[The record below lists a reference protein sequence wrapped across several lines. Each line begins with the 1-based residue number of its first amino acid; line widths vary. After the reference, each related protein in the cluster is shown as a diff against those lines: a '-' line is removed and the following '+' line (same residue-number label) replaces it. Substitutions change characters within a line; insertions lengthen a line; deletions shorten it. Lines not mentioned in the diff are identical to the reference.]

1 MNATLRV
8 LGCALLLVA
17 VAPAIAD
24 TPPPAP
30 AQVTTTAAASRA
42 VPTVDQATLLG
53 RLSRRDPGLLVL
65 DVRTDEEYAAGHVP
79 GARNIAHDLL
89 PARLA
94 ELADARDRDIV
105 VYCRSGRR
113 SAIALET
120 LRASGFSRVAQL
132 EGDFLAWEA
141 AQRPVEKPAAAAASP
156 AQP

>member
-1 MNATLRV
+1 MNVTLRM
-8 LGCALLLVA
+8 LGCSLLLVA

-24 TPPPAP
+24 TPPPTPAP
-30 AQVTTTAAASRA
+30 ATTTAAISRA
-42 VPTVDQATLLG
+42 VPTVDQATLLA
-53 RLSRRDPGLLVL
+53 RLAQQGPDLLVL
-65 DVRTDEEYAAGHVP
+65 DVRTAEEYAAGHVP

-94 ELADARDRDIV
+94 ELADARDRDVV

-120 LRASGFSRVAQL
+120 LRAAGFSRVAQL

-141 AQRPVEKPAAAAASP
+141 AQRPVEKPAAAAAP
-156 AQP
+156 PVQP

>member
-8 LGCALLLVA
+8 LGCSLLLVA
-17 VAPAIAD
+17 APLASAD
-24 TPPPAP
+24 APPPAP
-30 AQVTTTAAASRA
+30 APATTAAPRVVAA
-42 VPTVDQATLLG
+42 VDQATLLG
-53 RLSRRDPGLLVL
+53 RIERQDPKLLVL
-65 DVRTDEEYAAGHVP
+65 DVRTAEEYAAGHVP
-79 GARNIAHDLL
+79 GARNIAHELL

-120 LRASGFSRVAQL
+120 LRAAGFARIAQL

-141 AQRPVEKPAAAAASP
+141 AQRPVEKPAAAAAPP